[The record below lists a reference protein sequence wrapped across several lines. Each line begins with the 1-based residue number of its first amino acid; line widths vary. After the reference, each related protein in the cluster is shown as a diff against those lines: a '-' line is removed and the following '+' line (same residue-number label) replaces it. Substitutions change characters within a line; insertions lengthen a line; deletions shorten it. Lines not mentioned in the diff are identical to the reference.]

1 MTRFLIDTNLLV
13 LLILGG
19 SDQNLI
25 GSHKRLRNFNLEDFK
40 GLEMVLSDA
49 TGFVT
54 LPYILAECSNL
65 IGIGKNAPPAAVILF
80 ERFVRKADEIAT
92 KSEEVVQHQY
102 FRSFGLTD
110 SAIIY
115 LVRDRVHVVTVDH
128 ALHGVL
134 VDLGIRSTNLRH
146 RTWLQ

>member
-25 GSHKRLRNFNLEDFK
+25 GSHKRLRNFSLEDDK
-40 GLEMVLSDA
+40 GLEVVLSDA

-115 LVRDRVHVVTVDH
+115 L
-128 ALHGVL
+128 GV
-134 VDLGIRSTNLRH
+134 
-146 RTWLQ
+146 